1 MTGLLQRRFFKRARK
16 SDALIGG
23 RKMAGSKK
31 VDEKDSSIR
40 KLRAEAEKIIRG
52 KAPAI
57 PENLE
62 SLTPAEARKLLHELR
77 VHQVELELQNEELRN
92 SQEKLEASRAQ
103 YFDLYDLAPV
113 GYFSVSEKGLILQA
127 NLAGVHLLGV
137 MPDALRARRFAGFIR
152 KDDQDVYYLRRKQL
166 FESLAPQSCEVG
178 IVRRDGSPL
187 WVRLDMSLAQDS
199 KSGDHVCLVVMSDI
213 TLRKHAEDAL
223 REKDDEFR
231 ASMENAPDGI
241 FIFDLESNLLYA
253 NRRCEEITGYRRE
266 ELTGKNWLKFNVL
279 PRDRLDRAARLLQAN
294 IQGKS
299 TGPDEFMLVGKGGN
313 SVPVEINTSILRQE
327 GKSVVMVFVRDITRR
342 KQMADELQM
351 MAAVVHH
358 SGELINLST
367 PDGQMVF
374 LNPAGAAMLG
384 IDPEE
389 VKRFNIMQVIP
400 DHLEQM
406 VESELLPALLKGGT
420 WEGDLQYQ
428 NLKTG
433 VLTDVHVMT
442 FTVKDPSSGEPLY
455 LANIS
460 LDITARKRV
469 EKVVRLAESR
479 VRMNLDSVLSHVGDI
494 GKLELA
500 DIVDIRSLQLMMN
513 DFFKLTK
520 IGIAIIDM
528 KGSILVATGWQ
539 DICTQFHRVHPET
552 CKNCIESDR
561 QLSEG
566 LKPGAFKIYKCK
578 NSMWDIATPIMVG
591 EKHVG
596 NLFLGQFLFDD
607 EVPDREFFRA
617 QARQYG
623 FNEDDYLAAL
633 DRVPRWSRETV
644 DTVMAFYARF
654 AQMISMALHPFL
666 SNPPP

>member
-1 MTGLLQRRFFKRARK
+1 
-16 SDALIGG
+16 
-23 RKMAGSKK
+23 MAGGTKK
-31 VDEKDSSIR
+31 EDKEDSR
-40 KLRAEAEKIIRG
+40 KLRAKAEKIARTQS
-52 KAPAI
+52 PLI

-62 SLTPAEARKLLHELR
+62 SLTPAAARKLLHELR
-77 VHQVELELQNEELRN
+77 VHQIELEAQNEELRRA
-92 SQEKLEASRAQ
+92 QERLEASRTQ
-103 YFDLYDLAPV
+103 YFQLYDLAPV
-113 GYFSVSEKGLILQA
+113 GYFSISEKGVILEA
-127 NLAGVHLLGV
+127 NLTGANLLGV
-137 MPDALRARRFAGFIR
+137 LQRELRAQPFSSFILKTDRDIYYAHR
-152 KDDQDVYYLRRKQL
+152 KLLYEAQASQVYEIRMVRGDDAQFWARL
-166 FESLAPQSCEVG
+166 ET
-178 IVRRDGSPL
+178 SP
-187 WVRLDMSLAQDS
+187 AQDS
-199 KSGDHVCLVVMSDI
+199 KSGKPVCLATMSDI
-213 TLRKHAEDAL
+213 TDRKQAQEAL
-223 REKDDEFR
+223 RESEEKFR
-231 ASMENAPDGI
+231 ASLENAPDAI
-241 FIFDLESNLLYA
+241 YMFDLEGNFLYG

-266 ELTGKNWLKFNVL
+266 ELTGKNWLKLSIL

-294 IQGKS
+294 IQGNS
-299 TGPDEFMLVGKGGN
+299 TGPDEFTLISKDGRA
-313 SVPVEINTSILRQE
+313 VPVEINTSLLPQ
-327 GKSVVMVFVRDITRR
+327 GDKSIVMVFVRDITGR

-358 SGELINLST
+358 SGELVNLSK
-367 PDGQMVF
+367 PGGQMVF
-374 LNPAGAAMLG
+374 LNPAGARILG
-384 IDPEE
+384 IELGE
-389 VKRFNIMQVIP
+389 VSRFNIMQVIP
-400 DHLEQM
+400 DHLEKM

-433 VLTDVHVMT
+433 ALTDMHAMA
-442 FTVKDPSSGEPLY
+442 FTVKDPLTGVPLY

-469 EKVVRLAESR
+469 EKAARLAESR

-500 DIVDIRSLQLMMN
+500 DIVDIKALQLMMN

-528 KGSILVATGWQ
+528 KGKILVATGWQ
-539 DICTQFHRVHPET
+539 DICTQFHRIHPET
-552 CKNCIESDR
+552 CQNCIESDR

-578 NSMWDIATPIMVG
+578 NNMWDIATPIMVG

-607 EVPDREFFRA
+607 EAPDHDFFRA

-623 FNEDDYLAAL
+623 FNEEDYIAAL

-666 SNPPP
+666 RNPPP